1 MKILF
6 ENETILNKLVNV
18 DVCKVTL
25 NPFIRPMLFIATFVY
40 ICLAIYGYLFED
52 YMLVMVCLFLVP
64 VMLMTP
70 IHIYRSNGAKAYKQ
84 QKVLFGDEDP
94 IINITVFEDYLELSG
109 DFSKTN
115 KNELLINKNNF
126 DAKLP
131 HHRITSVRKTK
142 NLFVL
147 IYEKEFALAIDTDK
161 FTTGSSERFE
171 EFLSTKGIKVK

>member
-126 DAKLP
+126 
-131 HHRITSVRKTK
+131 
-142 NLFVL
+142 
-147 IYEKEFALAIDTDK
+147 
-161 FTTGSSERFE
+161 ER
-171 EFLSTKGIKVK
+171 L